1 MTTDTGSAMPREQAG
16 VCAEGNLHGLY
27 LLFNAE
33 EQAEPALRGVLA
45 EIAGWLQASVDQ
57 NADSAFNGFVAVG
70 ANYWDTLYPDARPA
84 KLRPFPSF
92 EQDDRKAPVQPVDL
106 FIHIRS
112 DRVDINHVAAMEVCH
127 RLRGLVQLVEEVRS
141 FRYLDNRDLTG
152 FVDGTENPQ
161 GVHRREVALVGDE
174 DTPFRGGSYIHVQRY
189 QHNMD
194 RWSGISLKQ
203 QEDTIGRTK
212 MENVEYASQDKPL
225 TCHIKR
231 TNLKDDQGN
240 SMEILRQ
247 SMPYGTMKEQGLF
260 FISCCSTPVNF
271 EAQLKSMI
279 HGDGHGHYDHLLN
292 FTQAVTGAA
301 FFAPSLDFMESAAG

>member
-1 MTTDTGSAMPREQAG
+1 MPREQAG

-45 EIAGWLQASVDQ
+45 EIAAWLQASVDQ

-70 ANYWDTLYPDARPA
+70 ANYWDTLYPEARPA
-84 KLRPFPSF
+84 NLRPFPSF
-92 EQDDRKAPVQPVDL
+92 EQEDRKAPVQPVDL

-127 RLRGLVQLVEEVRS
+127 RLTGLVQLVEEVRS

-161 GVHRREVALVGDE
+161 GVHRREVALVGGEDE
-174 DTPFRGGSYIHVQRY
+174 AFRGGSYIHVQRY

-194 RWSGISLKQ
+194 RWNGISLKQ

-212 MENVEYASQDKPL
+212 VENIEYVGQDKPL

-231 TNLKDDQGN
+231 TNLKDEQGN

-260 FISCCSTPVNF
+260 FISCCRTPVHF

-279 HGDGHGHYDHLLN
+279 HGDGQGHYDHLLN

-301 FFAPSLDFMESAAG
+301 FFAPSLDFMECAAERD

>member
-1 MTTDTGSAMPREQAG
+1 MTTNTGSDMPREQGG

-33 EQAEPALRGVLA
+33 DQAEPTLRKVLA
-45 EIAGWLQASVDQ
+45 EIAVWLQASVDQ
-57 NADSAFNGFVAVG
+57 NADSAFNGFVAIG
-70 ANYWDTLYPDARPA
+70 ANYWDTLYPEARPQQ
-84 KLRPFPSF
+84 LRPFPSF
-92 EQDDRKAPVQPVDL
+92 EQDDRKAPVQPVDI
-106 FIHIRS
+106 FVHIRS
-112 DRVDINHVAAMEVCH
+112 DRLDINHIAAMEVCH
-127 RLRGLVQLVEEVRS
+127 RLKGLVQLVEEVRS

-161 GVHRREVALVGDE
+161 GSHRRTVALVGDE
-174 DTPFRGGSYIHVQRY
+174 DAGFVGGSYIHTQRY
-189 QHNMD
+189 QHQMA
-194 RWSGISLKQ
+194 RWNSISQKQ

-212 MENVEYASQDKPL
+212 VENEEYASQDKPL

-231 TNLKDDQGN
+231 TNLKDADGN

-247 SMPYGTMKEQGLF
+247 SMPYGDMMEQGLF
-260 FISCCSTPVNF
+260 FISCCRTPAHF

-292 FTQAVTGAA
+292 FTQAVTGSA
-301 FFAPSLDFMESAAG
+301 FFAPSLDFMEQAAG